1 MICFQAARELESK
14 YGIHCNLTL
23 LFSFAQVIIIMHL
36 IKVCKSF
43 NNKKNN
49 NNYSLSI
56 SLYVHI
62 SIYPSIYLKQD

>member
-43 NNKKNN
+43 SNKKN

-56 SLYVHI
+56 SLNVHT